1 MIVFVG
7 TLVYRVLMMLF
18 FCLLFLVPLCLPMLP
33 FGSTISS
40 LICFDLGLPELLSMS
55 PSMYRPRMLRLI

>member
-18 FCLLFLVPLCLPMLP
+18 FLFAFSGAFMFTNAAIRINNFIP
-33 FGSTISS
+33 
-40 LICFDLGLPELLSMS
+40 DLF
-55 PSMYRPRMLRLI
+55 